1 MSYYVLKT
9 KDFVTKQTIFLIKK
23 DDIPIDQ
30 QKRVIRLNCSTVL
43 KVSGT
48 SGLLEFLAKNTA
60 DNTHKQIP
68 YVLKRLTWVQAI
80 ETFGFDYHD
89 DTSDSGSEDTSSSG
103 LRCLVRSLRLYKHRR
118 DKLRAIHWGDH
129 SYSI

>member
-48 SGLLEFLAKNTA
+48 SGLLEFLAKNTS

-68 YVLKRLTWVQAI
+68 YVLKRLTWLQAI

-89 DTSDSGSEDTSSSG
+89 DTSDSGSEETHTSKSG
-103 LRCLVRSLRLYKHRR
+103 SV
-118 DKLRAIHWGDH
+118 
-129 SYSI
+129 